1 MDCKWFFHHWTPG
14 LGYFD
19 PTALYF
25 VYFSSSSNFLDSS
38 LVSSSDGQATR
49 SKQNYK
55 VNYMKM
61 WFFTSIL
68 NKLWWEHT
76 DFTVNVI
83 FDLSLCGL
91 TLALFCEWSSRL
103 HFFCWQKR
111 PQQSLYRYIKVQ
123 NTTCVCDVWYTY
135 FIASWK
141 RCELSLGQKN
151 RAKFN

>member
-1 MDCKWFFHHWTPG
+1 MGQMDCKWFFHHWTPG

-55 VNYMKM
+55 VNYIKI

-103 HFFCWQKR
+103 HFFVDKKASTISL
-111 PQQSLYRYIKVQ
+111 SLYKSTKYNVCVWRLIYLFYRLVEKVW
-123 NTTCVCDVWYTY
+123 TIVR
-135 FIASWK
+135 SEK
-141 RCELSLGQKN
+141 
-151 RAKFN
+151 